1 MSEDLGLDRIRPEGM
16 GTPAGLPRTTELLT
30 GRGHGVEDTAKVLG
44 ENLVRSLAE
53 VWDSGA

>member
-1 MSEDLGLDRIRPEGM
+1 M
-16 GTPAGLPRTTELLT
+16 GTPADLPRITEPLT